1 VMNIRRKS
9 WGVKVSGWPAASVS
23 PARASAVLSMLRTVP
38 VEICRVS
45 VQPRRWNSSGAGA
58 ARVLVAVV
66 AAGQRDLPV
75 WLPQPDCATL
85 TL

>member
-1 VMNIRRKS
+1 
-9 WGVKVSGWPAASVS
+9 
-23 PARASAVLSMLRTVP
+23 MLRTVP
-38 VEICRVS
+38 AEICRVS

-66 AAGQRDLPV
+66 AAGQQDLPV

>member
-1 VMNIRRKS
+1 M
-9 WGVKVSGWPAASVS
+9 
-23 PARASAVLSMLRTVP
+23 SMLRTVP